1 MFCRWPVFEP
11 LHWEIPWIRLSLGLK
26 PEGQLETIS
35 LWQIWSTC
43 ISISE
48 NTTSIARRKM
58 PKPLRVTV
66 PISHYQKYTKPERRI
81 TSGAWRRIMRL
92 RCYTHAPAS
101 AVHLVLAK
109 SGSAMYLERLPRHRP
124 DTESN
129 TQFAKTKAAV
139 TKSHTNA
146 PTLIYRTE
154 SEGIALSVQ
163 VPACILS
170 KLQTR
175 KRKFCAEGIGELVHN
190 RNTRSWTMRFSI
202 VQRSCYNQLADTQHE
217 WLQMFRFRSLYS
229 GHSY

>member
-1 MFCRWPVFEP
+1 MQYCAPELARTCQYTQFLFTNLLWEKGRRPRKRKLDQSYAGAVVCWRDRTLNGLFTIFQDMFCRWPVFEP

-43 ISISE
+43 ISICE

-109 SGSAMYLERLPRHRP
+109 SGPAMYLERLPRYRP

-129 TQFAKTKAAV
+129 T
-139 TKSHTNA
+139 
-146 PTLIYRTE
+146 
-154 SEGIALSVQ
+154 
-163 VPACILS
+163 
-170 KLQTR
+170 
-175 KRKFCAEGIGELVHN
+175 
-190 RNTRSWTMRFSI
+190 
-202 VQRSCYNQLADTQHE
+202 
-217 WLQMFRFRSLYS
+217 
-229 GHSY
+229 